1 MIENFYVKDEI
12 IEIISDFESTR
23 ECNSPAYI
31 ICRDYDRYLVM
42 TLRFLNNGPTFQI
55 VYKDEVLKSSDEVT
69 SSNVSDLYD
78 KFKSSFIKV
87 EV

>member
-12 IEIISDFESTR
+12 IEIISDFESTH

-31 ICRDYDRYLVM
+31 ICRDYDRLLVM

-55 VYKDEVLKSSDEVT
+55 IYKDKVLKSSDEVT

-78 KFKSSFIKV
+78 KFKSSLIKM